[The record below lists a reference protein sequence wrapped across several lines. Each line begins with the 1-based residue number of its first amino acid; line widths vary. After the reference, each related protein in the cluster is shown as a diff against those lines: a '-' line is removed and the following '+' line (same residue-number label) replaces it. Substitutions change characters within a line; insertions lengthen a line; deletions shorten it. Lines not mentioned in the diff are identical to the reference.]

1 MNIKEI
7 AVDSIKYPFLDW
19 KKILIL
25 GLIVVI
31 YVPIIS
37 AFNLHDGF
45 TYQFFVI
52 ALLINF
58 FITDIFSKLFNI
70 P

>member
-7 AVDSIKYPFLDW
+7 IIDSIKYPFLDW

-31 YVPIIS
+31 CQIPLDIIS
-37 AFNLHDGF
+37 PFNLHYYL
-45 TYQFFVI
+45 TYPFLVI
-52 ALLINF
+52 ALLINWFCRNPF
-58 FITDIFSKLFNI
+58 FS
-70 P
+70 